1 MADANQQ
8 VLMSMIKVVL
18 TAMSNSNKAFY
29 RKYGKE
35 ALPVIAGVMDQ
46 TGADWGKIMQQ
57 MSADRTMQSVAQLW
71 LASGAAMGMG
81 TEIVKVSDHSM
92 HYQQSHCALGLEGTS
107 RELCEAMMNI
117 DRRRVST
124 FLGQEIDMNILKTRA
139 AGDDKCEVVFSAK

>member
-8 VLMSMIKVVL
+8 VLMSMLKVVL

-29 RKYGKE
+29 RQYGKD

-71 LASGAAMGMG
+71 LAGGAAMGMG
-81 TEIVKVSDHSM
+81 TEIVNVSDRSM
-92 HYQQSHCALGLEGTS
+92 HYRQSHCALGLEGTT
-107 RELCEAMMNI
+107 RELCEAVMNI

-124 FLGQEIDMNILKTRA
+124 FLGQEIDMNILKTKA
-139 AGDDKCEVVFSAK
+139 AGDDQCEVIFSTK